1 MPLHKLGVE
10 GGCVRVVPGVRNLVW
25 SRSELGGVVLMPG
38 PWVHHRPII
47 RTAHR
52 HRFVARAE
60 LRPSLRAIWRRTS
73 SGLAWNMRRADGC
86 LWPL

>member
-1 MPLHKLGVE
+1 MAPDI
-10 GGCVRVVPGVRNLVW
+10 
-25 SRSELGGVVLMPG
+25 S
-38 PWVHHRPII
+38 PIQDAI
-47 RTAHR
+47 RTWIAVGQALVGSLGALAFVA

-73 SGLAWNMRRADGC
+73 SGLAWNMRRANGC

>member
-38 PWVHHRPII
+38 PWVHPKRVEPKGAGGSRPVSYPGW
-47 RTAHR
+47 TY
-52 HRFVARAE
+52 V
-60 LRPSLRAIWRRTS
+60 
-73 SGLAWNMRRADGC
+73 NDG
-86 LWPL
+86 PFTGP